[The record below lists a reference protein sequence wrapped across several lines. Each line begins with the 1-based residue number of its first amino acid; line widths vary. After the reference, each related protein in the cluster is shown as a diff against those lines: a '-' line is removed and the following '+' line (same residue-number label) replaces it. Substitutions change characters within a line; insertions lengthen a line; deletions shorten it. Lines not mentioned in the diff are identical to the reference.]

1 MAKNI
6 TETELERIGDRVF
19 RAYRALPAV
28 QAAGPLLR
36 VDPRLLLEA
45 VLGLRVE
52 FGRLSRDGKTL
63 GMTARDEMEVEPCA
77 GSGEFFALDG
87 KTVLVEKGLLGPG
100 QEGRRNFTIA
110 HEGCHHI
117 LWALCPEE
125 GGAAAGRVVRCR
137 EAGARTREER
147 QVDRLASA
155 ILMHRELVGR
165 AMFLT
170 GLDGGI
176 GMLNPVWRREEYGKF
191 DSMRRMLGVSKQALR
206 IRMTGLGLIGEEHLL
221 APDEILDV
229 WMGDD
234 ETD

>member
-1 MAKNI
+1 MTANFTDK
-6 TETELERIGDRVF
+6 ELEAIGDRVF

-28 QAAGPLLR
+28 QAAGPLLC

-45 VLGLRVE
+45 VLGLRVR

-63 GMTARDEMEVEPCA
+63 GMTTRDEMEVEPCA

-87 KTVLVEKGLLGPG
+87 KTVLVEKELLGPG
-100 QEGRRNFTIA
+100 QTGRRNFTIA

-117 LWALCPEE
+117 LWALCPE
-125 GGAAAGRVVRCR
+125 GGADAGRVFRYR
-137 EAGARTREER
+137 EAGVRTREER
-147 QVDRLASA
+147 QVDRLAAA

-170 GLDGGI
+170 GLDGRI
-176 GMLNPVWRREEYGKF
+176 DMLNPAWRRKEYGKF
-191 DSMRRMLGVSKQALR
+191 DSMCGMLGVSRQALC
-206 IRMTGLGLIGEEHLL
+206 IRMTGLGLIGEEHLR
-221 APDEILDV
+221 APDEILDI

>member
-1 MAKNI
+1 MTANFTDK
-6 TETELERIGDRVF
+6 ELEAIGDRVF

-28 QAAGPLLR
+28 QAAGPLLC

-45 VLGLRVE
+45 VLGLRVR

-63 GMTARDEMEVEPCA
+63 GMTTRDEMEVEPCA

-87 KTVLVEKGLLGPG
+87 KTVLVEKELLGPG
-100 QEGRRNFTIA
+100 QTGRRNFTIA

-117 LWALCPEE
+117 LWALRPED
-125 GGAAAGRVVRCR
+125 GADAGRVFRYR

-147 QVDRLASA
+147 QVDRLAAA

-170 GLDGGI
+170 GLDGRI
-176 GMLNPVWRREEYGKF
+176 DMLNPAWRRKEYGKF
-191 DSMRRMLGVSKQALR
+191 DSMCGMLGVSRQALC
-206 IRMTGLGLIGEEHLL
+206 IRMTGLGLIGEEHLR
-221 APDEILDV
+221 APDEILDI